1 MVRKLKARPMKPRT
15 RDNLSEVKWF
25 RKNPGVTEK
34 VRRLHEWE
42 ISEYGQ
48 LSRNAD
54 GVIVTKNRSGAL
66 VKKFFTVGLV
76 VHEEFTTRT

>member
-1 MVRKLKARPMKPRT
+1 MARNLKARPKRPRT
-15 RDNLSEVKWF
+15 RDNLAEVNWF
-25 RKNPGVTEK
+25 RENPSVTEK

-48 LSRNAD
+48 LSGSAD

-76 VHEEFTTRT
+76 VYEEFTTHT